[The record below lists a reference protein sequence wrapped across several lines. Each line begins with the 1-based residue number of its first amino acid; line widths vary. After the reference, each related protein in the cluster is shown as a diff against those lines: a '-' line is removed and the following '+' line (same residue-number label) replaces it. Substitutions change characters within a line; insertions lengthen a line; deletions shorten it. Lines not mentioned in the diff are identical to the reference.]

1 MSTSCAS
8 VLRNL
13 ALCELKTNQPFDALR
28 HFRACP
34 AASAQGRDHTPQAI
48 AEAHFKAGLKLYNQE
63 NFEAARLEFLQAHA
77 VLPRPSVL
85 RNLALCELKTNRP
98 IEALHH
104 FRAYLADPKADMR
117 EFAQKNLDEAYAR
130 TGHLVLRAPE
140 GTAVSVDG
148 TAQGNAPFV
157 APIDVVAGKH
167 AIDARWHER
176 KVAREIDAPAGV
188 AFEVELAFEDG
199 RSALAA
205 VPPVAREVAPAREV
219 GPVVVPPAEATS
231 SRPGWLLP
239 AGLVALGVGVLGVGT
254 GVYFSAAKHSTLD
267 ETPRRTATS
276 GGVCAGQ
283 ASPACRDRDAK
294 LATATT
300 QRSLSDAGFA
310 IGLGALIVGAA
321 ATTTALVWPRTR
333 QNALITPALS
343 PTSAGAMF
351 SRTF

>member
-8 VLRNL
+8 MLRNL
-13 ALCELKTNQPFDALR
+13 ALCELKTNQPFDAPH

-34 AASAQGRDHTPQAI
+34 VAAAQGRDHTPQAI

-63 NFEAARLEFLQAHA
+63 NFEAARLEFVQAHA

-98 IEALHH
+98 IDALHH

-167 AIDARWHER
+167 AIDALWHQR
-176 KVAREIDAPAGV
+176 KVTREIDAPAGV

-199 RSALAA
+199 RSAVA
-205 VPPVAREVAPAREV
+205 VPVAREVPQAREV
-219 GPVVVPPAEATS
+219 GPVVVAPTEATS
-231 SRPGWLLP
+231 TRPGWLLP

-254 GVYFSAAKHSTLD
+254 GVYFSVAKHSTID
-267 ETPRRTATS
+267 AAPRVTAVS
-276 GGVCAGQ
+276 DGVCADQ
-283 ASPACRDRDAK
+283 ASAACRERDDK

-300 QRSLSDAGFA
+300 QRSVSDAGFA
-310 IGLGALIVGAA
+310 IGVGALILGAA
-321 ATTTALVWPRTR
+321 ATSTALLWPRARVSPTV
-333 QNALITPALS
+333 S

-351 SRTF
+351 SQSF